1 MSFLSLK
8 RSFLW
13 EVRSDLS
20 TVCHCAVPKVQGH
33 TLHREPRAGFSPVLS
48 CSGLQVHPGLF
59 HPDTALCLQPRVL
72 SGDTGLCSHNALFGF
87 LSAVSALE
95 PHCSVPGGSFNS
107 CCCPWGFQ
115 SLHFQLSGISIH
127 GLAVPVW
134 ASVVWPSGSLHTQHL
149 LCQKLWRHPAP
160 HSCSG
165 CGRASAQ
172 VGCGNKSNP
181 V

>member
-48 CSGLQVHPGLF
+48 CSGLRVHPGLF

-72 SGDTGLCSHNALFGF
+72 SGDTSVCSHDALSGF

-107 CCCPWGFQ
+107 CCCPWGSRAPTSSSVGSPFMDLLFLCGPASCGHQ
-115 SLHFQLSGISIH
+115 EVCTPNTYCARNSGAPSTSQLFRLWQ
-127 GLAVPVW
+127 GL
-134 ASVVWPSGSLHTQHL
+134 
-149 LCQKLWRHPAP
+149 
-160 HSCSG
+160 CS
-165 CGRASAQ
+165 SWMW
-172 VGCGNKSNP
+172 K
-181 V
+181 

>member
-1 MSFLSLK
+1 MSLCRAQDPRPHSSQRASGWVLTCAFL
-8 RSFLW
+8 LW
-13 EVRSDLS
+13 
-20 TVCHCAVPKVQGH
+20 
-33 TLHREPRAGFSPVLS
+33 
-48 CSGLQVHPGLF
+48 
-59 HPDTALCLQPRVL
+59 TASAPRVL
-72 SGDTGLCSHNALFGF
+72 PSRHSSVPSAPGPQRGHSSLCSHNALFGF

-134 ASVVWPSGSLHTQHL
+134 ASVMWPSGSLHTQHL

-165 CGRASAQ
+165 PLLKLD
-172 VGCGNKSNP
+172 VE
-181 V
+181 